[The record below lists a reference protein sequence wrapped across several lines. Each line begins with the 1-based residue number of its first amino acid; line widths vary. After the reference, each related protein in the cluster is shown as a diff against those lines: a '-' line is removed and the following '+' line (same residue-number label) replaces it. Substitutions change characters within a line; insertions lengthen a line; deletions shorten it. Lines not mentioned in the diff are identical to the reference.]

1 MPASS
6 SIQSY
11 FSLPRKNG
19 DGFTPEEMQS
29 ALSTKRATAASAWT
43 PTLDYEEADIGTL
56 EPGPRHLTLM
66 GRIVYFND
74 QAKPSKSHKAA
85 QGCIR
90 IMVSDDTGVLTVRLW
105 YANTQY
111 RLKLGQLVSLW
122 TVHISNSSEH
132 NSLAPNTAPLFTTMF
147 PEGERNCH
155 FMVHENSD
163 DGTRFKRP
171 YGVSESRVLPG
182 LMTLKS
188 FTDGGYDVEE
198 PKLLVCVKSIGARK
212 KYMNRNGTTSELISL
227 GIFDDTSDGLL
238 TLYSSMCDSASLF
251 TPSKTVL
258 LISNPGWRIEKI
270 AKLTVSG
277 NSRVDVDPNMG
288 DAHRLRALAQ
298 RLTKKEHVN
307 PPFPLTTA
315 EVQEYG
321 HATVKALYTLAN
333 VDSTA
338 RALSNKGSTD
348 TIVGYLSVIITE
360 LNIVTPSKRNM
371 LMSNECCGIPIFA
384 NSTSVQCRQCDKP
397 VHLRVNPRILGPLLD
412 ETGQIS
418 PGKLILSD
426 AAWNQL
432 LGRTPLQLA
441 ETDVEVLR
449 YLEQRL
455 LFLRVTMGFALRLE
469 GDIGRL
475 AVWCVGS

>member
-1 MPASS
+1 
-6 SIQSY
+6 
-11 FSLPRKNG
+11 
-19 DGFTPEEMQS
+19 
-29 ALSTKRATAASAWT
+29 
-43 PTLDYEEADIGTL
+43 
-56 EPGPRHLTLM
+56 
-66 GRIVYFND
+66 
-74 QAKPSKSHKAA
+74 
-85 QGCIR
+85 
-90 IMVSDDTGVLTVRLW
+90 
-105 YANTQY
+105 
-111 RLKLGQLVSLW
+111 
-122 TVHISNSSEH
+122 
-132 NSLAPNTAPLFTTMF
+132 
-147 PEGERNCH
+147 
-155 FMVHENSD
+155 
-163 DGTRFKRP
+163 
-171 YGVSESRVLPG
+171 
-182 LMTLKS
+182 
-188 FTDGGYDVEE
+188 
-198 PKLLVCVKSIGARK
+198 
-212 KYMNRNGTTSELISL
+212 MNRNGTTSELISL